1 MQAEQMKQLVVDA
14 LEDVKGVDIVALDV
28 RDKTSITDFMVI
40 ASGRSDRQVKSLA
53 QSVLDKAKE
62 HGLMPLGVEGER
74 EGEWVVVDLG
84 EVVAHIF
91 IPEKRDFYNLEK
103 LWGDA
108 APTVAP
114 GVAGSAG

>member
-1 MQAEQMKQLVVDA
+1 MQAEQMKQLVVNA
-14 LEDVKGVDIVALDV
+14 LEDVKGLDIVVLDV
-28 RDKTSITDFMVI
+28 RGKTSITDFMVI

-53 QSVLDKAKE
+53 QSVLDQAKE
-62 HGLMPLGVEGER
+62 NGLTPLGVEGER

-84 EVVAHIF
+84 EVVVHIF

-108 APTVAP
+108 APAAQ
-114 GVAGSAG
+114 GVAGAAG

>member
-14 LEDVKGVDIVALDV
+14 LEDLKGVDIVALDV
-28 RDKTSITDFMVI
+28 RDKTSITDYMVI
-40 ASGRSDRQVKSLA
+40 ASGRSDRQVKALA
-53 QSVLDKAKE
+53 QNVVDKAKE
-62 HGLMPLGVEGER
+62 NGLMPLGVEGER

-103 LWGDA
+103 LWGDEAPA
-108 APTVAP
+108 A
-114 GVAGSAG
+114 AGKAGN

>member
-1 MQAEQMKQLVVDA
+1 MQAEQMKQLVVHA

-28 RDKTSITDFMVI
+28 RGKTSITDYMVI

-53 QSVLDKAKE
+53 RNVIDQARE
-62 HGLMPLGVEGER
+62 QGLTLLGVEGER

-84 EVVAHIF
+84 EVVVHIF

-103 LWGDA
+103 LWGDEAPA
-108 APTVAP
+108 AAR
-114 GVAGSAG
+114 ADLH

>member
-14 LEDVKGVDIVALDV
+14 LEDVKGVDIVVLDV
-28 RDKTSITDFMVI
+28 RGKTSITDFMVI

-62 HGLMPLGVEGER
+62 NGLTPLGVEGER

-84 EVVAHIF
+84 EVVVHIF

-108 APTVAP
+108 APA
-114 GVAGSAG
+114 AARAEHQ

>member
-28 RDKTSITDFMVI
+28 RGKTSITDFMVI

-53 QSVLDKAKE
+53 QNVVDKARE
-62 HGLMPLGVEGER
+62 QGLVLLGVEGER

-103 LWGDA
+103 LWGDEAPA
-108 APTVAP
+108 AQAERR
-114 GVAGSAG
+114 

>member
-28 RDKTSITDFMVI
+28 RGKTSITDFMVI

-53 QSVLDKAKE
+53 QNVVDKARE
-62 HGLMPLGVEGER
+62 QGLVLLGVEGER

-84 EVVAHIF
+84 EVVVHVF

-103 LWGDA
+103 LWGDEAPSA
-108 APTVAP
+108 AKTN
-114 GVAGSAG
+114 